1 MRLSGSMVI
10 AAARA
15 EASKSRI
22 SADAPVNLAL
32 PEVVQAGRQRV
43 PAEDPVEV
51 IGDVIGFILCAE
63 CAIIRGAA
71 FCVVGNYY
79 QPQDSIWYLPEA
91 YRNDQHGK
99 LLLMAPS
106 YDRSGT
112 LGFRCASEVE

>member
-51 IGDVIGFILCAE
+51 IA
-63 CAIIRGAA
+63 
-71 FCVVGNYY
+71 
-79 QPQDSIWYLPEA
+79 
-91 YRNDQHGK
+91 RN
-99 LLLMAPS
+99 APS
-106 YDRSGT
+106 YAGRHS
-112 LGFRCASEVE
+112 A